1 MPLLLDP
8 FAEAQGK
15 QQPLLTGASIA
26 GALRSY
32 LREREHNYGGAAN
45 PVSASVLLF
54 GGLKSHGDGEQSPL
68 IVDDALGSQA
78 GIEIREG
85 VSIRPDSRTAKNDQ
99 LYNLQVW
106 QAGTAFPLRFEL

>member
-1 MPLLLDP
+1 MSAAFWSGDQCRQIITRVVVDGNLVLQTPAHFGNGDGDDLTDMPLLLDP

-54 GGLKSHGDGEQSPL
+54 VGL
-68 IVDDALGSQA
+68 
-78 GIEIREG
+78 
-85 VSIRPDSRTAKNDQ
+85 
-99 LYNLQVW
+99 
-106 QAGTAFPLRFEL
+106 